1 MPDNPIARAPAGV
14 KSIMRPRIK
23 GPRSLMRTTTDRPVR
38 IFVTCTLVPKGNLRC
53 AAVNPDAGAYS
64 PLAVLP
70 PLYTD
75 AIPVWGSAITGEENE
90 IPARKIKAPA
100 AQARPCIHAPPSYR
114 ICAAATQ
121 LWIRFQANR
130 EVLRRRRKSCSS
142 RVDWGFDDGEKR
154 LTFTIATG
162 PSVGRSG
169 AAHPSALPRACRL
182 GPGYTGR

>member
-14 KSIMRPRIK
+14 KSIIRPRIK

-100 AQARPCIHAPPSYR
+100 AQARPCIHAPSRIGFVRRQRSYGFASKPIAR
-114 ICAAATQ
+114 YCDGG
-121 LWIRFQANR
+121 
-130 EVLRRRRKSCSS
+130 ES
-142 RVDWGFDDGEKR
+142 RVRVVLIGVLMMAK
-154 LTFTIATG
+154 
-162 PSVGRSG
+162 SG
-169 AAHPSALPRACRL
+169 
-182 GPGYTGR
+182 